1 MARKKRGRKQA
12 KRVLRTI
19 RKAPKVKK
27 ASKPVR
33 KAIKKAISSN
43 KGKRLKITKKEIRK
57 IVSKGAT
64 RKQVQKIRK
73 VANKSKKLRISK
85 KVDTKKEVRRTFKK
99 AKAKTSQR
107 PSTIKQAVRRAGKD
121 GKITKKEIKRISSQ
135 FGNKGAKKI
144 TGKIRA
150 VTKGKDIKL
159 PEKGLRKIVKTGKR
173 KKGIDINKNVITPDK
188 VKGKGWNPGRVEDS
202 ARSQWSD
209 KFKDYRGP
217 KRIKV
222 KRDKLPSRLGKYSI
236 YGKKTGEY
244 KGFDTKRYMKGVR
257 KDLRQR
263 YKAKGGM
270 IQDKDKI
277 NRMIKRD
284 GPKADF
290 NVKPKYSKTM
300 DKLRDQ
306 LGGNVDY
313 KKTLGSVTQSL
324 GKEPKVKAGDL
335 KESGMSLLKPRTT
348 EDTAVPMTSTV
359 KTEPPKKKKSKK

>member
-1 MARKKRGRKQA
+1 KK
-12 KRVLRTI
+12 VLRTI

-43 KGKRLKITKKEIRK
+43 KGKRLKITKKEIRR

-135 FGNKGAKKI
+135 FGDKGAKKI

-188 VKGKGWNPGRVEDS
+188 VK
-202 ARSQWSD
+202 
-209 KFKDYRGP
+209 
-217 KRIKV
+217 
-222 KRDKLPSRLGKYSI
+222 
-236 YGKKTGEY
+236 
-244 KGFDTKRYMKGVR
+244 
-257 KDLRQR
+257 
-263 YKAKGGM
+263 
-270 IQDKDKI
+270 
-277 NRMIKRD
+277 
-284 GPKADF
+284 
-290 NVKPKYSKTM
+290 
-300 DKLRDQ
+300 
-306 LGGNVDY
+306 
-313 KKTLGSVTQSL
+313 
-324 GKEPKVKAGDL
+324 
-335 KESGMSLLKPRTT
+335 
-348 EDTAVPMTSTV
+348 
-359 KTEPPKKKKSKK
+359 